1 MSDIN
6 PKSGIAEYF
15 EALFVAILL
24 ALFIR
29 SFIVQAFTIPS
40 GSMLQTL
47 QIGDYLLVNKF
58 TYGIR
63 LPLAVKETNPSGNS
77 WWSRHSF
84 VLGSEIV
91 KMNDP
96 QRGEIVVF
104 EYPKDPSIHYIKRV
118 VGLPG
123 DTVEVR
129 DKKLYVNGELQD
141 EPYVQYVRSFPGPG
155 DDFGPEVVPDG
166 KYFCLGDNRDE
177 SYDSRFWGFVDRSAI
192 VGKAFILYWSMD
204 GISSIR
210 WDRIGRSVHD
220 L

>member
-1 MSDIN
+1 MN

>member
-63 LPLAVKETNPSGNS
+63 LPLTVKETNPSGNS

-84 VLGSEIV
+84 VLGPEIV

-129 DKKLYVNGELQD
+129 DKKLYVNGELQE

-192 VGKAFILYWSMD
+192 VGKALILYWSMD